1 MKNPIWKIEENGK
14 EYLLM
19 YCEKDIIC
27 RLCPGSYQKILD
39 YEKFFL
45 TNDKSCIKID
55 TSSREGF
62 APPTC
67 QTRQGGQTMRPNGK
81 ERDIL

>member
-1 MKNPIWKIEENGK
+1 
-14 EYLLM
+14 LLIGLKGALKAI
-19 YCEKDIIC
+19 KDKKSRSEMIFI
-27 RLCPGSYQKILD
+27 KILD

-67 QTRQGGQTMRPNGK
+67 HTRQGGQTMRPKGK
-81 ERDIL
+81 ERAIQC